1 MLSSPKIKGTY
12 LFLGADGEE
21 YKRKVKSELA
31 TSESSKHCLPAA
43 RNTPLTRKYKVLDIE
58 IVTSIMVR
66 EKLLTQLETVLYKS
80 YSPASKHSILLKTAL
95 NKDIGLGYI

>member
-1 MLSSPKIKGTY
+1 M
-12 LFLGADGEE
+12 ER

-31 TSESSKHCLPAA
+31 TSESSKHCLQ
-43 RNTPLTRKYKVLDIE
+43 NTPLKRKYKVLDIE
-58 IVTSIMVR
+58 IVTSIMFG